1 MFDHACLAIDMDFLA
16 SKIMAMEFTNDL
28 DVVGM
33 IHIY

>member
-1 MFDHACLAIDMDFLA
+1 MFDHASLAVDMNFL
-16 SKIMAMEFTNDL
+16 SGKIMAMEFTHDL

>member
-1 MFDHACLAIDMDFLA
+1 MFDHACLAVDMNFLA

-33 IHIY
+33 IHVH